1 MNNIKLTQLSSGAGW
16 ACKIGQE
23 DLAEVLKNLN
33 INEKDFDDCSIY
45 DIDSKKAII
54 QSVDFFTPIVDDPY
68 EFGQIAAANSL
79 SDIYAMGAKP
89 LFALNI
95 AGFPSKD
102 LDLSILSRILEGG
115 QNIASKAKINI
126 LGGHT
131 IKDKEPKYG
140 LVVTGIADKKK
151 IIRNNNAKPKD
162 DLVLTKPIGTGI
174 IATAIKKNLLEKNL
188 FNQTID
194 SMKELNMNSANL
206 MQNYL
211 PNACTDIT
219 GFGLIGHLLE
229 MTKNSNVSAEINY
242 ENICLHAKFSL
253 NIHYYK
259 GKSILEVS
267 RIIPLICRGIIVIT
281 EKSDDIFYDEI
292 FKDICIFVDFDDIN
306 NITNIIKNFS
316 KEKAINNKNIL
327 IEKLNYL
334 KIITDKINL
343 F

>member
-242 ENICLHAKFSL
+242 ENIIKFDYVEELAYEDVIPGGSKNNFNWHAKHVLYDEKINNTQKLILSDAQTSGGLLISVPRSESKKLVDSL
-253 NIHYYK
+253 NKSNKTKASII
-259 GKSILEVS
+259 GK
-267 RIIPLICRGIIVIT
+267 II
-281 EKSDDIFYDEI
+281 EKSTFEI
-292 FKDICIFVDFDDIN
+292 KVN
-306 NITNIIKNFS
+306 
-316 KEKAINNKNIL
+316 EK
-327 IEKLNYL
+327 
-334 KIITDKINL
+334 
-343 F
+343 

>member
-45 DIDSKKAII
+45 DIDSKRAII

-115 QNIASKAKINI
+115 QDIASKAKINI

-151 IIRNNNAKPKD
+151 IIRNNNAKPND

-174 IATAIKKNLLEKNL
+174 IATAIKKNLLEKNS
-188 FNQTID
+188 FIQTID
-194 SMKELNMNSANL
+194 AMKELNMNSADL
-206 MQNYL
+206 MQSYL

-242 ENICLHAKFSL
+242 K
-253 NIHYYK
+253 
-259 GKSILEVS
+259 
-267 RIIPLICRGIIVIT
+267 
-281 EKSDDIFYDEI
+281 
-292 FKDICIFVDFDDIN
+292 
-306 NITNIIKNFS
+306 NIIKFDYVEELAYKDVIPGGSKNNFNWHS
-316 KEKAINNKNIL
+316 KHVVYDEKINNTQKLIL
-327 IEKLNYL
+327 SDAQTSGGLLISVPSSESKKLVDSLNKSNKAKASIIGKIIEKSNFEIKVYE
-334 KIITDKINL
+334 K
-343 F
+343 